1 MKQMKTLLV
10 VLLLLACAFMP
21 CIAAAGNEATDMS
34 NKEDTGVSDTDTST
48 ADNETN
54 ETDVAVT
61 LGRSGDAQSV
71 KPYVGVAN
79 QLRKQ
84 SRDVRPQ
91 IARVKQYANTT
102 EQHLNSRQALLN
114 ARNQLKNAKTPE
126 EREQL
131 RERLQTRAQEH
142 LVRTID
148 RMTGRLER
156 LQARIEAAE
165 IQGDIPEGASENIDR
180 YMLRLEG
187 KKLEVENADT
197 PADIISAARDV
208 RGEWGEIRSEIA
220 RHTRYMLIARVGNYV
235 EKSEKLSDRLDAEID
250 KLADQGV
257 DTTSLED
264 KLDRFDDKIVCA
276 RTSHILA
283 KDALEDGDP
292 DEVRQAVRRANV
304 CIRDANQILREI
316 FRELREYRAGSVIL
330 DGTGT
335 LTAEGSGTALVR
347 GDVEM
352 QLSADA
358 GSFSVCDRAGDMA
371 INVAGEG
378 TRTDDGSI
386 VIYTGFNGDATIT
399 GSDVVVTMTGTG
411 IELAVDGTG
420 TAVLIGTG
428 SYEVAGGRSGEWRNP
443 DLVESKPATE
453 SETAV
458 ESEDADGS
466 EADDG
471 NEAEAEGEDGT
482 DTGNETEAG
491 NESVNT
497 SGEV

>member
-10 VLLLLACAFMP
+10 VSLLLACAFVP
-21 CIAAAGNEATDMS
+21 GFAAADNKAADMS
-34 NKEDTGVSDTDTST
+34 KKADMDVSDSDTST

-54 ETDVAVT
+54 ETDDAVT
-61 LGRSGDAQSV
+61 SGRSGGAQSV

-84 SRDVRPQ
+84 PRDVRPQ

-102 EQHLNSRQALLN
+102 EQHLNSGQALLN
-114 ARNQLKNAKTPE
+114 AREQFRNAKTPE

-131 RERLQTRAQEH
+131 RERLQTRTQEH
-142 LVRTID
+142 LLRTID

-156 LQARIEAAE
+156 LQARIRAAE
-165 IQGDIPEGASENIDR
+165 QQGDVPEGASENIDR

-187 KKLEVENADT
+187 KKLEAENADT
-197 PADIISAARDV
+197 PADIISVARDI

-220 RHTRYMLIARVGNYV
+220 RHTRHLIIARIGNYV
-235 EKSEKLSDRLDAEID
+235 EKSEKLSDRLGEEID

-264 KLDRFDDKIVCA
+264 ELDRFDDKIVCVG
-276 RTSHILA
+276 TSHILA

-292 DEVRQAVRRANV
+292 DEVGQAVRKANA
-304 CIRDANQILREI
+304 CIRDANRIIRAI
-316 FRELREYRAGSVIL
+316 FLELREYEAGSVIL
-330 DGTGT
+330 DGTGM
-335 LTAEGSGTALVR
+335 LTAEGSGTAIVR
-347 GDVEM
+347 GDIEM

-358 GSFSVCDRAGDMA
+358 GSLSVCDRAGDMA
-371 INVAGEG
+371 INITGEG
-378 TRTDDGSI
+378 TRTEDGAR
-386 VIYTGFNGDATIT
+386 VIYTGFNGDATIS

-411 IELAVDGTG
+411 IELVVEGTG

-428 SYEVAGGRSGEWRNP
+428 SYEVVGGRSGEWRNP
-443 DLVESKPATE
+443 YLVESAPVVM

-458 ESEDADGS
+458 ESGTAVEDES
-466 EADDG
+466 ADD
-471 NEAEAEGEDGT
+471 
-482 DTGNETEAG
+482 GNETEAG

-497 SGEV
+497 SEEV

>member
-21 CIAAAGNEATDMS
+21 CIAVAESEATDMS
-34 NKEDTGVSDTDTST
+34 NNEDTGVSDTDTST
-48 ADNETN
+48 ADNDTN
-54 ETDVAVT
+54 ETDDAVT
-61 LGRSGDAQSV
+61 PGRSGGAQSV

-84 SRDVRPQ
+84 PQDVGPQ
-91 IARVKQYANTT
+91 TARVKQYANTT

-114 ARNQLKNAKTPE
+114 ARNQLRNAETPE

-131 RERLQTRAQEH
+131 RQRLQTKAQEH
-142 LVRTID
+142 LLRTID
-148 RMTGRLER
+148 QMIGRLER

-165 IQGDIPEGASENIDR
+165 QQGDVPEGASDNIDR

-197 PADIISAARDV
+197 PTDIVSAARDI
-208 RGEWGEIRSEIA
+208 RGEWGEIRREIA
-220 RHTRYMLIARVGNYV
+220 RHTTHILIARIGNYV
-235 EKSEKLSDRLDAEID
+235 GKSEKLSDRLGEEID

-257 DTTSLED
+257 DTTSLEN
-264 KLDRFDDKIVCA
+264 KLDRFDDQIVCV

-283 KDALEDGDP
+283 RDALEDGDP
-292 DEVRQAVRRANV
+292 DEVGQAVRKANA
-304 CIRDANQILREI
+304 CIRDANQIIRAI
-316 FRELREYRAGSVIL
+316 FLELREYRAGSVIL

-347 GDVEM
+347 GDIEM
-352 QLSADA
+352 QLTASA
-358 GSFSVCDRAGDMA
+358 GSLSVCDRAGDMV
-371 INVAGEG
+371 INVTGEG
-378 TRTDDGSI
+378 TRSEDGSI

-399 GSDVVVTMTGTG
+399 GSDVVVTMNGTG
-411 IELAVDGTG
+411 IELTVEGTG

-428 SYEVAGGRSGEWRNP
+428 SYEVVGGRSGEWRNP
-443 DLVESKPATE
+443 DLTGLEPVVV

-458 ESEDADGS
+458 ESD
-466 EADDG
+466 ADDG
-471 NEAEAEGEDGT
+471 SDADDESEDEAEGEDGT

-491 NESVNT
+491 NKSANT
-497 SGEV
+497 SEEV